1 MVSRIAKIL
10 ENVTLI
16 LILKFQE
23 ISRITLKKFS
33 EIYCPHSHLDF
44 REFLRFTLI
53 KFSNP
58 DAALVLENSRNL
70 RMRMRILEN
79 PRTFYCVIVCKG
91 IIRLGVVGALT
102 IIEDIH

>member
-1 MVSRIAKIL
+1 MVCNWDAKTL

-16 LILKFQE
+16 LILEFRE
-23 ISRITLKKFS
+23 FSRITLKKFS

-58 DAALVLENSRNL
+58 DAALILENL

-79 PRTFYCVIVCKG
+79 PQVFLLGYCMQG
-91 IIRLGVVGALT
+91 
-102 IIEDIH
+102 HH